1 MMKMENLYDF
11 CLHKKIP
18 VKNEIKHIFF
28 DLDHT
33 LWDFDKNSI
42 LAFDKIFQND
52 FPKIKTDEFI
62 KHYIPI
68 NQACWK
74 LFQVDAISHEELRY
88 RRLKDSFDAISFTI
102 SDAQINQISEDYIQ
116 FLPDFNHLFEDALT
130 VLKYLKERYELHI
143 ITNGFAEVQ
152 FRKIA
157 NSKLEPYFKTIT
169 NSEMAGAKK
178 PNPIIFQHALE
189 KANASKVESI
199 MIGDSIE
206 ADVIGALDF
215 GMKALFFNPNQIE
228 VEDSIPQI
236 TTLAE
241 LKLIF

>member
-1 MMKMENLYDF
+1 MIL
-11 CLHKKIP
+11 
-18 VKNEIKHIFF
+18 VKNQITHIFF

-42 LAFDKIFQND
+42 LAFNKIFQND
-52 FPKIKTDEFI
+52 FPTVITDKFI
-62 KHYIPI
+62 EHYIPI

-88 RRLKDSFDAISFTI
+88 RRLKDSFDAINITI
-102 SDAQINQISEDYIQ
+102 SDAHINQISEDYIR

-130 VLKYLKERYELHI
+130 VLEYLQERYELHI

-152 FRKIA
+152 FKKIA
-157 NSKLEPYFKTIT
+157 NSNLEPYFTTIT

-178 PNPIIFQHALE
+178 PNPIIFEHALV
-189 KANASKVESI
+189 KAKATKAESI
-199 MIGDSIE
+199 MIGDSMD

-215 GMKALFFNPNQIE
+215 GMKAIFFNPNQIE
-228 VEDSIPQI
+228 VEDFIPQI